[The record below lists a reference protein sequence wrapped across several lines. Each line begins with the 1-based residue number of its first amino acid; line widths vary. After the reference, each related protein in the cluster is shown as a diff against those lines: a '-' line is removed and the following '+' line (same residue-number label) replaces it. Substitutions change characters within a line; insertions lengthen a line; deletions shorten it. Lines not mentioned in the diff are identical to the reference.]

1 MAYPK
6 SVVPAAFR
14 SKKSLERI
22 NIAAVGLAMASL
34 TAMMF
39 SMVWSSRADIPLITG
54 LPTLLWGVLWA
65 RVLRWE
71 KTVPG
76 TPMRWG
82 WLLSI
87 LLAALNGGT
96 ALGLMIAKSGNSSPL
111 ETVWKFFGGML
122 LGMTFGAIAWI
133 PGLLAVLALFGVPI
147 AWAQKQAARGLE
159 GQERGEG
166 VVGAASAALSA
177 LALLLSLKVMTLS
190 GATGL
195 HVMLMQALGA
205 MGMLLGGTA
214 MVTARERHLERQR
227 FVDAVERGEVEHF
240 RVDATDEGKVLVR
253 VVSQGQ
259 GYRVRDY
266 EEEIAALD
274 ASGAVTRTAK
284 E

>member
-1 MAYPK
+1 
-6 SVVPAAFR
+6 
-14 SKKSLERI
+14 
-22 NIAAVGLAMASL
+22 MASL
-34 TAMMF
+34 TAMVF
-39 SMVWSSRADIPLITG
+39 AMVWTAREAVPLITG

-76 TPMRWG
+76 SPLRWG

-96 ALGLMIAKSGNSSPL
+96 ALGLMIASSGRSGIV
-111 ETVWKFFGGML
+111 ETIAKFFGGML
-122 LGMTFGAIAWI
+122 LGVTFGAIAWI
-133 PGLLAVLALFGVPI
+133 PGLLAVMLLFGVPI
-147 AWAQKQAARGLE
+147 AWAQRQAAKGLE

-166 VVGAASAALSA
+166 VVGAASAALSV
-177 LALLLSLKVMTLS
+177 LALLLSLKVSTLPGS
-190 GATGL
+190 TGL
-195 HVMLMQALGA
+195 HVLLMQAIGA

-227 FVDAVERGEVEHF
+227 FVEAVERGEVEHF
-240 RVDATDEGKVLVR
+240 RVDTTDEGKVLVR